1 MSEINY
7 GISASMQNRFIV
19 HRENR
24 LQSNDAVPDNS
35 SKEQLDSVEISDE
48 AVRQQNENVSLD
60 KKWEALMQH
69 FMEQFSN
76 PKSLD
81 MYRVDNPFKMEL
93 RASSGFGGKNLFQD
107 YSECQYKV
115 FDRWIK
121 ENASVLSE
129 ETCSKIQEAVKSATM
144 AMDKFNA
151 MSGYRGTSFE
161 SVALLESS
169 RFALENAKNTF
180 VPEELRSDFG
190 QLIDEY
196 VRFNEE
202 SKNNIMERMTPNY
215 MYEDIGKSTQFL
227 RNKDELLSSQKSFY
241 KREKEDV
248 RDLLREYYSE
258 TSNKSKVKTKL
269 QQYTERYHKKN
280 NPMYSDSSLFDKG
293 LVNLMVQ

>member
-7 GISASMQNRFIV
+7 GVSASMQNRFIV
-19 HRENR
+19 HRDNR
-24 LQSNDAVPDNS
+24 LQSKDAVPDNS

-48 AVRQQNENVSLD
+48 AVRQQNENASLD
-60 KKWEALMQH
+60 KKLEALMHH

-93 RASSGFGGKNLFQD
+93 RASSCFGDENLFQD
-107 YSECQYKV
+107 YSECQHEV
-115 FDRWIK
+115 FDRWMK
-121 ENASVLSE
+121 ENVSEFSE
-129 ETCSKIQEAVKSATM
+129 ETYARIQEAVENATM

-169 RFALENAKNTF
+169 RFALENVKNTV
-180 VPEELRSDFG
+180 VPERLRSDFG

-202 SKNNIMERMTPNY
+202 SRNNIMERMTPNY

>member
-7 GISASMQNRFIV
+7 GVSASMQNRFIV

-121 ENASVLSE
+121 ENTSVLSE

-180 VPEELRSDFG
+180 VPEGLRSDFG

-202 SKNNIMERMTPNY
+202 SRNNIMERMTPNY
-215 MYEDIGKSTQFL
+215 MYEDIGKNTQFL

-280 NPMYSDSSLFDKG
+280 NPMYSDSGLFDKG

>member
-7 GISASMQNRFIV
+7 GVSASMQNRFIV

-129 ETCSKIQEAVKSATM
+129 ETCAKIQEAVKSATM
-144 AMDKFNA
+144 AMDKFNTI
-151 MSGYRGTSFE
+151 SGYRGTSFE

-180 VPEELRSDFG
+180 VPEGLRSDFG

-202 SKNNIMERMTPNY
+202 SRNNIMERMTPNY
-215 MYEDIGKSTQFL
+215 MYEDIGKSTQFF

>member
-7 GISASMQNRFIV
+7 GVSASMQNRFIV
-19 HRENR
+19 HRDNR
-24 LQSNDAVPDNS
+24 LQSKDAVPDNS

-48 AVRQQNENVSLD
+48 AVRQQNENASLD
-60 KKWEALMQH
+60 KKLEALMHH
-69 FMEQFSN
+69 FMEQFSSS
-76 PKSLD
+76 KSLD
-81 MYRVDNPFKMEL
+81 MYRVDDPFKMEL
-93 RASSGFGGKNLFQD
+93 RASSYFGDENLFQA
-107 YSECQYKV
+107 YSECQHEV
-115 FDRWIK
+115 FDRWMK
-121 ENASVLSE
+121 ENVSEFSE
-129 ETCSKIQEAVKSATM
+129 ETYARIQEAVENATM

-169 RFALENAKNTF
+169 RFALENVKNTL
-180 VPEELRSDFG
+180 VPEGLRSDFG

-202 SKNNIMERMTPNY
+202 SRNNIMERMTPDY

-227 RNKDELLSSQKSFY
+227 RNKDELLSSQQSFY
-241 KREKEDV
+241 KREKEDI

-269 QQYTERYHKKN
+269 QQYIERYHKKN

>member
-7 GISASMQNRFIV
+7 GVSASMKNRFTV
-19 HRENR
+19 HRDNR
-24 LQSNDAVPDNS
+24 LQSKDAVPDNS

-48 AVRQQNENVSLD
+48 AVRQQNENASLD
-60 KKWEALMQH
+60 KKLEALMHH
-69 FMEQFSN
+69 FMEQFSSS
-76 PKSLD
+76 KSLD
-81 MYRVDNPFKMEL
+81 MYRVDDPFKMEL
-93 RASSGFGGKNLFQD
+93 RASSYFGDENLFQA
-107 YSECQYKV
+107 YSECQHEV
-115 FDRWIK
+115 FDRWMK
-121 ENASVLSE
+121 ENVSEFSE
-129 ETCSKIQEAVKSATM
+129 ETYARIQEAVENATM

-169 RFALENAKNTF
+169 RFALENVKNTL
-180 VPEELRSDFG
+180 VPEGLRSDFG

-202 SKNNIMERMTPNY
+202 SRNNIMERMTPDY

-227 RNKDELLSSQKSFY
+227 RNKDELLSSQQSFY
-241 KREKEDV
+241 KREKEDI

-269 QQYTERYHKKN
+269 QQYIERYHKKN

>member
-7 GISASMQNRFIV
+7 GVSASMQNRFIV
-19 HRENR
+19 HRDNQ
-24 LQSNDAVPDNS
+24 LQTNNAVLDNS
-35 SKEQLDSVEISDE
+35 GKERLDSVEISDE
-48 AVRQQNENVSLD
+48 AVRQQNENASLD
-60 KKWEALMQH
+60 KKLEALMHH

-93 RASSGFGGKNLFQD
+93 RASSCFGDENLFQD
-107 YSECQYKV
+107 YSECQHEV
-115 FDRWIK
+115 FDRWLK
-121 ENASVLSE
+121 ENVSELSE
-129 ETCSKIQEAVKSATM
+129 ETFAKIQEAVGNATM
-144 AMDKFNA
+144 AMDKLNA

-169 RFALENAKNTF
+169 RFALENVKNTV
-180 VPEELRSDFG
+180 VPERLRSDFG

-202 SKNNIMERMTPNY
+202 SRNNIMERMTPEY

-227 RNKDELLSSQKSFY
+227 RNKDELLSCQKSFY

-258 TSNKSKVKTKL
+258 TSNKNRVKTKL
-269 QQYTERYHKKN
+269 QQYIERYQKN
-280 NPMYSDSSLFDKG
+280 NSMYSDSSLFDKG
-293 LVNLMVQ
+293 LVYLMVQ

>member
-7 GISASMQNRFIV
+7 GVSASMQNRFII
-19 HRENR
+19 HRDNR
-24 LQSNDAVPDNS
+24 LQSKDAVPDNS

-48 AVRQQNENVSLD
+48 AVRQQNENASLD
-60 KKWEALMQH
+60 KKLEALMHH

-93 RASSGFGGKNLFQD
+93 RASSCFGDENLFQD
-107 YSECQYKV
+107 YSECQHEV
-115 FDRWIK
+115 FDRWMK
-121 ENASVLSE
+121 ENVSEFSE
-129 ETCSKIQEAVKSATM
+129 ETYARIQEAVENATM

-169 RFALENAKNTF
+169 RFALENVKNTL
-180 VPEELRSDFG
+180 VPEGLRSDFG

-202 SKNNIMERMTPNY
+202 SRNNIMERMTPDY

-227 RNKDELLSSQKSFY
+227 RNKDELLSSQQSFY
-241 KREKEDV
+241 KREKEDI

-269 QQYTERYHKKN
+269 QQYIERYHKKN

>member
-7 GISASMQNRFIV
+7 GVSASMQNRFMV
-19 HRENR
+19 HRDNR
-24 LQSNDAVPDNS
+24 LQSKDAVPDNS

-48 AVRQQNENVSLD
+48 AVRQQNENASLD
-60 KKWEALMQH
+60 KKLEALMHH
-69 FMEQFSN
+69 FMEQFSSS
-76 PKSLD
+76 KSLD

-93 RASSGFGGKNLFQD
+93 RASSCFGDENLFQD
-107 YSECQYKV
+107 YSECQHEV
-115 FDRWIK
+115 FDRWMK
-121 ENASVLSE
+121 ENVSEFSE
-129 ETCSKIQEAVKSATM
+129 ETYARIQEAVENATM

-169 RFALENAKNTF
+169 RFALENVKNTL
-180 VPEELRSDFG
+180 VPEGLRSDFG

-202 SKNNIMERMTPNY
+202 SRNNIMERMTPDY

-227 RNKDELLSSQKSFY
+227 RNKDELLSSQQSFY
-241 KREKEDV
+241 KREKEDI

-269 QQYTERYHKKN
+269 QQYIERYHKKN

>member
-293 LVNLMVQ
+293 FVNLMVQ

>member
-215 MYEDIGKSTQFL
+215 MYEDIGDRKS
-227 RNKDELLSSQKSFY
+227 
-241 KREKEDV
+241 V
-248 RDLLREYYSE
+248 
-258 TSNKSKVKTKL
+258 V
-269 QQYTERYHKKN
+269 
-280 NPMYSDSSLFDKG
+280 
-293 LVNLMVQ
+293 

>member
-7 GISASMQNRFIV
+7 GVSASMQNRFIV

-48 AVRQQNENVSLD
+48 AVRQQNENASLD
-60 KKWEALMQH
+60 KKWEALMHH

-129 ETCSKIQEAVKSATM
+129 ETCAKIQEAVKSATM

-180 VPEELRSDFG
+180 VPEGLRSDFG

-202 SKNNIMERMTPNY
+202 SRNNIMERMTPNY

-227 RNKDELLSSQKSFY
+227 RNKDELISSQKSFY

-258 TSNKSKVKTKL
+258 TSNKNRVKTKL
-269 QQYTERYHKKN
+269 QQYIERYQKN
-280 NPMYSDSSLFDKG
+280 NSMYSDSSLFDKG
-293 LVNLMVQ
+293 LVYLMVQ

>member
-7 GISASMQNRFIV
+7 GVSASMQNRFIV

-280 NPMYSDSSLFDKG
+280 NPMYSDSSLFDKE

>member
-7 GISASMQNRFIV
+7 GVSASMQNRFIV

-76 PKSLD
+76 SKSLD

-93 RASSGFGGKNLFQD
+93 CASSGFGGKNLFQD

-129 ETCSKIQEAVKSATM
+129 ETCAKIQEAVKSATM

-180 VPEELRSDFG
+180 VPEGLRSDFG

-202 SKNNIMERMTPNY
+202 SRNNIMERMTPNY

-258 TSNKSKVKTKL
+258 TSNKNRVKTKL
-269 QQYTERYHKKN
+269 QQYIERYQKN
-280 NPMYSDSSLFDKG
+280 NSMYSDSSLFDKG
-293 LVNLMVQ
+293 LVYLMVQ

>member
-7 GISASMQNRFIV
+7 GVSASMQNRFIV
-19 HRENR
+19 HRDNR
-24 LQSNDAVPDNS
+24 LQTNNAVLDNS
-35 SKEQLDSVEISDE
+35 SKAQLDSVEISDE
-48 AVRQQNENVSLD
+48 AVRQQNENASLD
-60 KKWEALMQH
+60 KKLEALMQH

-76 PKSLD
+76 SKSLD

-129 ETCSKIQEAVKSATM
+129 ETCAKIQEAVKSATV

-180 VPEELRSDFG
+180 VPEGLRSDFG

-202 SKNNIMERMTPNY
+202 SRNNIMERMTPNY

-280 NPMYSDSSLFDKG
+280 NPMYSDSGLFDKG

>member
-7 GISASMQNRFIV
+7 EISASMQNRLAV

-24 LQSNDAVPDNS
+24 LKSNDVVSETP

-48 AVRQQNENVSLD
+48 AVRQQNENASLD
-60 KKWEALMQH
+60 KKLEALMHH
-69 FMEQFSN
+69 FMEQFSSS
-76 PKSLD
+76 KSLD
-81 MYRVDNPFKMEL
+81 MYRVDDPFKMEL
-93 RASSGFGGKNLFQD
+93 RASSCFGDENLFQN
-107 YSECQYKV
+107 YSECQHEV
-115 FDRWIK
+115 FDRWMK
-121 ENASVLSE
+121 ENVSEFSE
-129 ETCSKIQEAVKSATM
+129 ETYAKIQEAVKNATM

-169 RFALENAKNTF
+169 RFALENVKNTI
-180 VPEELRSDFG
+180 VPQSLRSDFG
-190 QLIDEY
+190 KLIDEY

-202 SKNNIMERMTPNY
+202 SRNNIMERMTPNY

-227 RNKDELLSSQKSFY
+227 RNKDELISSQQRFY
-241 KREKEDV
+241 NREKEDI

-258 TSNKSKVKTKL
+258 TANKGRAKTKL

-293 LVNLMVQ
+293 FVNLMVQ